1 LLKKCLFTSTEPT
14 FMTIYTNAMNFALN
28 SDRDAGSQ
36 NFYLEVD
43 YQVDDSQ
50 VTVRAVQSS
59 GRDITSALSNDDL
72 QAIGQQIEDKVQD
85 VDGGY

>member
-1 LLKKCLFTSTEPT
+1 
-14 FMTIYTNAMNFALN
+14 MTIYTNAMNFALN

-36 NFYLEVD
+36 YLYLEVD